1 MSESVYS
8 FVFDKLRAD
17 KELAAVPLHDLALAL
32 LARQP
37 PEDHWAGCEVFLG
50 DTPLD
55 PVRTRC
61 IATRGPGA
69 AEVQERLVEIMENLN
84 IPVLAVYE
92 GGPEEREIIARA
104 EPPTW
109 SRA

>member
-17 KELAAVPLHDLALAL
+17 KEIAAVPLHDLVLAL
-32 LARQP
+32 LARLP
-37 PEDHWAGCEVFLG
+37 PDEHWAGCEVFTG

-55 PVRTRC
+55 PAQTRC

-69 AEVQERLVEIMENLN
+69 DEVQERLVEIMEGLN

-92 GGPEEREIIARA
+92 GGPEEREVIARA
-104 EPPTW
+104 DPPIW
-109 SRA
+109 SSP